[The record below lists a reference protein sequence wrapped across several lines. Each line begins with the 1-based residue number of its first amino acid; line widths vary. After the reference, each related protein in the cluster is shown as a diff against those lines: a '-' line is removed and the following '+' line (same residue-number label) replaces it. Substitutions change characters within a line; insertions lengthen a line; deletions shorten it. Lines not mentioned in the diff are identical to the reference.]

1 MKIALFLPNWIG
13 DAVMATPALRALR
26 TRFARAEMV
35 AVLRPYVADVIA
47 GLDLVDRSI
56 VHNPRGRSRDD
67 RGWRFVRQLKRE
79 QFDVAVL
86 FPNSLRT
93 AFIAWCSGAKRRVG
107 FARDGRRHLL
117 TDPLEPMLRAV
128 PNPVLDEY
136 LRLAERLGCD
146 ISDHRTEACVL
157 PHDDRELAR
166 FWKQFDPRFTADGVI
181 CLNPGGAFGS
191 SKHWPTENFADLA
204 RRIVDHLG
212 RTVLVLCGPAE
223 RDEARQIVHQA
234 GAAASRQ
241 FCRLSDEHWSH
252 QGGGS
257 RCGIACDN
265 RLRAAAFRT
274 TVRYPCCHALWPDPP
289 GLERHQRC
297 ARRPS
302 AGQSRLRP
310 LSAPEMSVETSPL
323 YARFVERLGLRRD
336 CPAAL
341 AAPQTPGRLTDLNIR
356 RGITCGSHW

>member
-26 TRFARAEMV
+26 KRFAQAEMV

-56 VHNPRGRSRDD
+56 VHTPKGRSRDN
-67 RGWRFVRQLKRE
+67 RGWRFVRQLQRE

-93 AFIAWCSGAKRRVG
+93 AFIAWCSGANRRVG

-117 TDPLEPMLRAV
+117 TDPLEPQPRSV
-128 PNPVLDEY
+128 PNPVIDEY
-136 LRLAERLGCD
+136 LRLAEHLGCD
-146 ISDHRTEACVL
+146 TSDLRTEAFVSS
-157 PHDDRELAR
+157 HDERELAR
-166 FWKQFDPRFTADGVI
+166 FWKQFDPRLTAKGVI

-191 SKHWPTENFADLA
+191 SKHWPTEYFADLA

-234 GAAASRQ
+234 ARERVVSLADFPTSIGLTKAAVRALELLVTTDSGPRHFAQ
-241 FCRLSDEHWSH
+241 PFGIPAVTLFGPTHQAWSDTRNAHAVHLQIKVDCGPCQLRKCPLKHHRCMHDLSIDWAFDAIVLQLLRHRRRLV
-252 QGGGS
+252 
-257 RCGIACDN
+257 A
-265 RLRAAAFRT
+265 
-274 TVRYPCCHALWPDPP
+274 
-289 GLERHQRC
+289 
-297 ARRPS
+297 
-302 AGQSRLRP
+302 
-310 LSAPEMSVETSPL
+310 
-323 YARFVERLGLRRD
+323 
-336 CPAAL
+336 
-341 AAPQTPGRLTDLNIR
+341 
-356 RGITCGSHW
+356 

>member
-26 TRFARAEMV
+26 KRFAQAEMV

-56 VHNPRGRSRDD
+56 VHTPKGRSRDN
-67 RGWRFVRQLKRE
+67 RGWRFVRQLQRE

-93 AFIAWCSGAKRRVG
+93 AFIAWCSGANRRVG

-117 TDPLEPMLRAV
+117 TDPLEPQPRSV
-128 PNPVLDEY
+128 PNPVIDEY
-136 LRLAERLGCD
+136 LRLAEHLGCD
-146 ISDHRTEACVL
+146 TSDLRTEAFVSS
-157 PHDDRELAR
+157 HDERELAR
-166 FWKQFDPRFTADGVI
+166 FWKQFDPRLTAKGVI

-191 SKHWPTENFADLA
+191 SKHWPTEYFADLA

-234 GAAASRQ
+234 ARERVVSLADFPTSIGLTKAAVRASELLVTTDSGPRHFAQPFGIPAVTLFGPTHQAWSDTRDAACGA
-241 FCRLSDEHWSH
+241 
-252 QGGGS
+252 
-257 RCGIACDN
+257 
-265 RLRAAAFRT
+265 
-274 TVRYPCCHALWPDPP
+274 
-289 GLERHQRC
+289 
-297 ARRPS
+297 S
-302 AGQSRLRP
+302 ADQSRLRAV
-310 LSAPEMSVETSPL
+310 SAPQVPVEASSL
-323 YARFVERLGLRRD
+323 HARLID
-336 CPAAL
+336 
-341 AAPQTPGRLTDLNIR
+341 
-356 RGITCGSHW
+356 